1 MDVFI
6 ELLRLSLLS
15 RNFLASGFVY
25 GEWVTGGSAWGC
37 SNTLLQDK
45 QKEKHMSQYSNQPN
59 QQGSG
64 MGAGVSPSTGVSNQH
79 FDLVSILYHAL
90 QSAQTYDTYIRD
102 AEQRGDTMTAQFFRQ
117 IQNEDRNRAQYA
129 MQLLVQR
136 VNQGMSQGA
145 MR

>member
-1 MDVFI
+1 M
-6 ELLRLSLLS
+6 SL
-15 RNFLASGFVY
+15 
-25 GEWVTGGSAWGC
+25 
-37 SNTLLQDK
+37 
-45 QKEKHMSQYSNQPN
+45 YSNQPN
-59 QQGSG
+59 QQPMQQGSG
-64 MGAGVSPSTGVSNQH
+64 MGAGVSPSTGVSDQH

-90 QSAQTYDTYIRD
+90 QAAQTYDTYIRD
-102 AEQRGDTMTAQFFRQ
+102 AEQRGDTTTAQFFRQ